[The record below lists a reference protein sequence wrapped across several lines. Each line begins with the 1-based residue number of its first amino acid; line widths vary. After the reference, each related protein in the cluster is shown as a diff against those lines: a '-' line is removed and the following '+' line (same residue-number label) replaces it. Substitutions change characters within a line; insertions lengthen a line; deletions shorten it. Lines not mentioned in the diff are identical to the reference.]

1 MNDASLRASDC
12 VAIEDSRWGLES
24 ARAAGL
30 RTVGVTSSYD
40 AAELSQA
47 DLIIPSLLELNLEEL
62 HRLLS

>member
-12 VAIEDSRWGLES
+12 VPNEDSAGGVAS
-24 ARAAGL
+24 SGVAGL

-47 DLIIPSLLELNLEEL
+47 DLIIPPRRTDLGEL